1 MGKRGPAPT
10 PTEILRLH
18 GSRLVEQRTGE
29 PQPPAGSP
37 PCPEWMNATA
47 RLIWDQV
54 IENLASMGVLKKT
67 DGNAIARYCMLF
79 VEWCDCS
86 HFIQEKGY
94 SREIVTEKGGV
105 YDQQYPEVNIRNRLN
120 TDLLRLEQQFGLTPA
135 ARASI
140 QVEPSREKKQVRTR
154 SRA

>member
-1 MGKRGPAPT
+1 
-10 PTEILRLH
+10 
-18 GSRLVEQRTGE
+18 
-29 PQPPAGSP
+29 
-37 PCPEWMNATA
+37 MNATA

-86 HFIQEKGY
+86 HFIQEKGH